1 MSALDAPIAVVLQAS
16 GPNALGIIRSL
27 AGDGVPVM
35 ATDRDPLAMGLRSR
49 HARTMVLPDPVDEP
63 GEFIAHLEVLGRSL
77 ATRGVLFPTH
87 DEAIEVIG
95 PHAQR
100 LAEWF
105 DMPWS
110 PWAYLEQYI
119 DKAGQHA
126 AAHRIGF
133 PVPITIEPDDASD
146 VRAAIPEMR
155 FPVVLKPRVDP
166 AGFKRTFGRQ
176 VLEASGGEALLAQW
190 DRAGIH
196 RPQVSEVIPGGDDT
210 LWTLGS
216 YRDADGRPLASFTGR
231 KLRQWPPNFGT
242 ARAAEA
248 WWDPGFAARGHALLD
263 EMGFHGISQVEV
275 KRDPRDGRDYLIEV
289 NPRSWLWISLATK
302 VGVNLPLAAYLDAIG
317 EPRTWPEGHRSD
329 VRWMLSA
336 KHLPATTGEVR
347 RGRWGRRAAA
357 GTLKP
362 PVIDGVL
369 SLTDPMPGVAQ
380 VGRMLRRKAT

>member
-27 AGDGVPVM
+27 AREGVPVM

-49 HARTMVLPDPVDEP
+49 YSRKMVLPDPVDDP
-63 GEFIAHLEVLGRSL
+63 TAFIDELEVLGRSL

-95 PHAQR
+95 PHEAR
-100 LAEWF
+100 LAKWF

-110 PWAYLEQYI
+110 PWAHLAQYI
-119 DKAGQHA
+119 DKSGQHA
-126 AAHRIGF
+126 AARRIGF
-133 PVPITIEPDDASD
+133 PVPLTIEPDDLSD
-146 VRAAIPEMR
+146 VRAAIDGLR

-166 AGFKRTFGRQ
+166 AGFKRAFGRQ
-176 VLEASGGEALLAQW
+176 VLEAGDGEALLAQW
-190 DRAGIH
+190 DRAAAH
-196 RPQVSEVIPGGDDT
+196 RPQVSEVIPGGDDA

-216 YRDADGRPLASFTGR
+216 YRSADGTPRASFTGR
-231 KLRQWPPNFGT
+231 KLRQWPPRFGT

-248 WWDPGFAARGHALLD
+248 CWDPGLAARGHALLD

-289 NPRSWLWISLATK
+289 NPRSWLWISLATE
-302 VGVNLPLAAYLDAIG
+302 VGVNLPLAAYLDAVG
-317 EPRTWPEGHRSD
+317 TPRTWPEGHQSD

-336 KHLPATTGEVR
+336 KHLPATAGEVR
-347 RGRWGRRAAA
+347 HGRWGRRVAAA
-357 GTLKP
+357 TLKP

-369 SLTDPMPGVAQ
+369 SITDPMPGMAQ
-380 VGRMLRRKAT
+380 VGRMIRRTAS

>member
-1 MSALDAPIAVVLQAS
+1 MSADEAPIAVVLQAS

-27 AGDGVPVM
+27 AHEGVPVM

-49 HARTMVLPDPVDEP
+49 HARKMVLPDPVDDAAGFVE
-63 GEFIAHLEVLGRSL
+63 HLEVLGRSL
-77 ATRGVLFPTH
+77 AARGVLFPTH

-95 PHAQR
+95 PHEER
-100 LAEWF
+100 LSEWF

-110 PWAYLEQYI
+110 PWTHLQPYI
-119 DKAGQHA
+119 DKAAQHA
-126 AAHRIGF
+126 AARRIGF
-133 PVPITIEPDDASD
+133 PVPLTVEPDDEAD
-146 VRAAIPEMR
+146 LRAAIPGMR

-176 VLEASGGEALLAQW
+176 VLQAADGEALLAQW
-190 DRAGIH
+190 DRAAAH

-231 KLRQWPPNFGT
+231 KLRQWPPHFGT

-248 WWDPGFAARGHALLD
+248 WWDPGLAARGHALLD

-289 NPRSWLWISLATK
+289 NPRSWLWISLATE

-317 EPRTWPEGHRSD
+317 ESRTWPEGHRSD
-329 VRWMLSA
+329 VRWVLSA
-336 KHLPATTGEVR
+336 KHLVATAGEVR
-347 RGRWGRRAAA
+347 RGRWGRRAAVD
-357 GTLKP
+357 TLKP

-369 SLTDPMPGVAQ
+369 SLSDPMPGIAQ
-380 VGRMLRRKAT
+380 VGRILRRTTS